1 MAVSYLRVGVWKK
14 LGCVEGE
21 FSKFVRFEVGE
32 GSRVWFWHEVWCG
45 DHTLKEA
52 FLMLFSIACFMEA
65 LVADLVQLSN
75 NSQSGI
81 SFIRAVDDWEVEL
94 VTWLFNLLYSLS
106 LSKGGKSRMCWIPS
120 KYEGSRSN
128 CSP

>member
-1 MAVSYLRVGVWKK
+1 LGLGCVKK

-21 FSKFVRFEVGE
+21 FSKFVRFEVGD
-32 GSRVWFWHEVWCG
+32 GSKVWFWHDVWCE

-52 FLMLFSIACFMEA
+52 FLMLFAIACFMEA

-75 NSQSGI
+75 NSQQWNV

-106 LSKGGKSRMCWIPS
+106 LGRGGKNRMCWIPS
-120 KYEGSRSN
+120 KYKGSRSN